1 MMTLLTKLRQFRKDK
16 RGVAAVEFALFAP
29 FLVASALMMAEL
41 GFVAFDKM
49 KLTSGVRSAS
59 QYVLTGGKDETVIK
73 TLISNGSGFAAGDL
87 TISVTLYCSCAV
99 DDAVAECFSN
109 CSDDDTPRTYRQ
121 IAAKTVSARLFKEW
135 PLTSV
140 AEVRTR

>member
-1 MMTLLTKLRQFRKDK
+1 MDCS
-16 RGVAAVEFALFAP
+16 GVAAVEFALIAP
-29 FLVASALMMAEL
+29 FLMAALLAVSEV

-59 QYVLTGGKDETVIK
+59 QYVLVGGEDASVIA
-73 TLISNGSGFAAGDL
+73 IMIASGSGLNEADL
-87 TISVTLYCSCAV
+87 NVSVTVYCNCAV
-99 DDAVAECFSN
+99 DDAAAECFSN
-109 CSDDDTPRTYRQ
+109 CADDDTPRTYRQ
-121 IAAKTVSARLFKEW
+121 ISAAMVSSRLFKNW